1 MFATRARQ
9 AGRVQLEQANMRLD
23 LIMAKMAKGGMLRTA
38 LKQSKQLLKNLAVK
52 SEKRSSEELSFLRRK
67 M

>member
-9 AGRVQLEQANMRLD
+9 AGRVQLEQANMRLA

-38 LKQSKQLLKNLAVK
+38 LKQSKQLSKNLAVK